1 MEDQQIYDWILRG
14 FQWIIFYDQETPGLT
29 AAKLMSPESPTKLV
43 LVSGEID
50 DKGKYLHKF
59 APHKVSSSFL
69 AIRIMFQCTF
79 TAHLR

>member
-14 FQWIIFYDQETPGLT
+14 WQWIIFYDQETPGLT

-43 LVSGEID
+43 LVSCEID

-59 APHKVSSSFL
+59 ALIKLAALFWLFVSCSSVHSQH
-69 AIRIMFQCTF
+69 I
-79 TAHLR
+79 